1 MKYSSTCCEE
11 RSAQILLRDS
21 TACHDGQKPES
32 GRAVAIETHLV
43 PDDGLLDGSEVL
55 QGREQDV
62 TPLRATDILDKVAEL
77 LAQRNQDLILVL
89 DRLCIGVR
97 GSV

>member
-1 MKYSSTCCEE
+1 M
-11 RSAQILLRDS
+11 
-21 TACHDGQKPES
+21 
-32 GRAVAIETHLV
+32 AIETHLV

>member
-1 MKYSSTCCEE
+1 M
-11 RSAQILLRDS
+11 AL
-21 TACHDGQKPES
+21 
-32 GRAVAIETHLV
+32 ETHLV
-43 PDDGLLDGSEVL
+43 PDDGLLNGSEVL
-55 QGREQDV
+55 QRRQQDV

-89 DRLCIGVR
+89 DRLCSGVR

>member
-1 MKYSSTCCEE
+1 M
-11 RSAQILLRDS
+11 
-21 TACHDGQKPES
+21 
-32 GRAVAIETHLV
+32 AIETHLV

-55 QGREQDV
+55 QGRQQDV